1 VPADDLWKRQ
11 AESFGRYL
19 RTQRKLADLSLRELA
34 AMTDVSNAYLSQLER
49 GQHQPSVRVLRALAD
64 ALDVTAQQMVAQAGL
79 IDDEADNAD
88 ESGHEPTAK
97 GSGSRSLTEG
107 AILADPGL
115 TDEQKRALLAV
126 YRSFLDTKG

>member
-1 VPADDLWKRQ
+1 MTVDDIWKRQ

-79 IDDEADNAD
+79 IDDEAAAAAD
-88 ESGHEPTAK
+88 EAAGAEKRPA
-97 GSGSRSLTEG
+97 GSRSLTEG
-107 AILADPGL
+107 AILADPQL
-115 TDEQKRALLAV
+115 SDEQKQALLAV
-126 YRSFLDTKG
+126 YHNFLEVRG